1 MGKILECG
9 GSKTFQN
16 LEQCHEIQGEF
27 KKSPLCYLKP
37 PFNNKEINN
46 KNKNNNIKKAVLDD
60 QENELNVINYNN
72 EEFCQGKNNDKT
84 NLVNNEKESYI
95 DKVMD
100 SIKLKKSRLNK
111 SFGKI
116 KKKEKSQSFRKI
128 NNLLE
133 IKDENSS
140 KKFIS
145 NDIANIE
152 LKNGNNKR
160 LNYNNTDIN
169 INNKSNENKKI
180 KKEIDVSQIKNRKLK
195 KNVSQENLKQNN
207 NRIINNIFKNEK
219 NRQMNYISFNK
230 INTNKILDMFEK
242 NKEPKKFEPKKEIN
256 KRKIKKQNKTI
267 KRNKSYQIIK
277 SFKKSENMISSKVR
291 NSFEEKKGNYVFTPK
306 IKAKFPLHMR
316 NKNQE
321 ESTNESRR
329 KTYLTTGNNSPKSIN
344 DKYFKR
350 NEENIFNNLKNASKN
365 NNTFGSNNSKK
376 NFYKFIPHNKSE
388 KYLNPFINLQ
398 KNKDSVNEQEKNL
411 FDFNLGFS
419 KIKRKY
425 NSNNIINHY
434 KKDTNENEFLT
445 KNIVNKD
452 IIKVKIAIKGSQIN
466 QTLLNSSVNNIYIL
480 NYNILSKISNKAVL
494 YDGNIYKVINS
505 KKGETKLVLRYFQI
519 TKLYFRYYNSVQSLV
534 LPNIKPL
541 EFFEIKKIKNIEI
554 IDINLLKDKNE
565 YKIKFSFVINL
576 EENINFFI
584 FATNDREIGMNIIN
598 ILNLI
603 KKYNDEEKDFF
614 K

>member
-46 KNKNNNIKKAVLDD
+46 KNKNNNIKKAIIDD

-72 EEFCQGKNNDKT
+72 EEFCHGKNNDKA

-169 INNKSNENKKI
+169 NKSNENKKI

-242 NKEPKKFEPKKEIN
+242 SKEPKKFEPKKEIN

-291 NSFEEKKGNYVFTPK
+291 NSFKEKKGNYVFTPK

-452 IIKVKIAIKGSQIN
+452 IIKVKIAIKGTQIN

-519 TKLYFRYYNSVQSLV
+519 TKLYFRYFNCVQSLV

-565 YKIKFSFVINL
+565 FKIKFSFVIDL

>member
-46 KNKNNNIKKAVLDD
+46 KNKNNNIKRAIIDD

-152 LKNGNNKR
+152 LKNGKNIR
-160 LNYNNTDIN
+160 LNYNKTDTNT
-169 INNKSNENKKI
+169 NNKSNENKKI
-180 KKEIDVSQIKNRKLK
+180 KKEIDISQIKNRKLK
-195 KNVSQENLKQNN
+195 KNESQENIKQN

-230 INTNKILDMFEK
+230 INTNKILDMLDR
-242 NKEPKKFEPKKEIN
+242 NKESKKFEPKKDIN
-256 KRKIKKQNKTI
+256 KGKIKKQNKPI

-291 NSFEEKKGNYVFTPK
+291 NSFKEKKGNYVITPK
-306 IKAKFPLHMR
+306 VKAKFPLYMR

-388 KYLNPFINLQ
+388 KYLNPFISLQ

-434 KKDTNENEFLT
+434 KKDTNENEFLI
-445 KNIVNKD
+445 KNIANKD
-452 IIKVKIAIKGSQIN
+452 IIKVKIAIKGTQIN

-519 TKLYFRYYNSVQSLV
+519 TKLYFRYYNCVQSLV

-565 YKIKFSFVINL
+565 FKIKFSFVINL

>member
-46 KNKNNNIKKAVLDD
+46 KNKNNNIKKTILDD

-145 NDIANIE
+145 NDIVNIE

-195 KNVSQENLKQNN
+195 KNVNQENLKQNN

-291 NSFEEKKGNYVFTPK
+291 NSFKEKKGNYVFTPK

-388 KYLNPFINLQ
+388 KYLNPFISLQ

-452 IIKVKIAIKGSQIN
+452 IIKVKIAIKGTQIN

-519 TKLYFRYYNSVQSLV
+519 TKLYFRYYNCVQSLV

-565 YKIKFSFVINL
+565 FKIKFSFVINL

>member
-37 PFNNKEINN
+37 PLNNKEINN
-46 KNKNNNIKKAVLDD
+46 KNKNNNIKKTILDD

-72 EEFCQGKNNDKT
+72 EEFCHDKNNDKT

-145 NDIANIE
+145 NDIVNIE

-195 KNVSQENLKQNN
+195 KNVNQENLKQNN

-291 NSFEEKKGNYVFTPK
+291 NSFKEKKGNYVFTPK

-388 KYLNPFINLQ
+388 KYLNPFISLQ

-452 IIKVKIAIKGSQIN
+452 IIKVKIAIKGTQIN

-519 TKLYFRYYNSVQSLV
+519 TKLYFRYYNCVQSLV

-565 YKIKFSFVINL
+565 FKIKFSFVINL

>member
-37 PFNNKEINN
+37 PLNNKEINN
-46 KNKNNNIKKAVLDD
+46 KNKNNNIKKAILDD

-195 KNVSQENLKQNN
+195 KNVNQENLKQNN

-291 NSFEEKKGNYVFTPK
+291 NSFKEKKGNYVFTPK

-388 KYLNPFINLQ
+388 KYLNPFISLQ

-452 IIKVKIAIKGSQIN
+452 IIKVKIAIKGTQIN

-519 TKLYFRYYNSVQSLV
+519 TKLYFRYYNCVQSLV

-565 YKIKFSFVINL
+565 FKIKFSFVINL

>member
-46 KNKNNNIKKAVLDD
+46 KNKNNNIKKAIIDD

-72 EEFCQGKNNDKT
+72 EEFCHGKNNDKA

-242 NKEPKKFEPKKEIN
+242 SKEPKKFEPKKEIN
-256 KRKIKKQNKTI
+256 KRKIKKQNKPI

-291 NSFEEKKGNYVFTPK
+291 NSFKEKKGNFIFTPK

-388 KYLNPFINLQ
+388 KYLNPFISLQ

-452 IIKVKIAIKGSQIN
+452 IIKVKIAIKGTQIN

-519 TKLYFRYYNSVQSLV
+519 TKLYFRYYNCVQSLV

-565 YKIKFSFVINL
+565 FKIKFSFVINL

>member
-37 PFNNKEINN
+37 PLNNKEINN
-46 KNKNNNIKKAVLDD
+46 KNKNNNIKKAIIDD

-72 EEFCQGKNNDKT
+72 EEFCHGKNNDKA

-145 NDIANIE
+145 NDIVNIE

-180 KKEIDVSQIKNRKLK
+180 KKEIDGSQIKNRKLK
-195 KNVSQENLKQNN
+195 KNVNQENLKQNN

-230 INTNKILDMFEK
+230 INTNKILDLFEK

-291 NSFEEKKGNYVFTPK
+291 NSFKEKKGNYVFTPK

-388 KYLNPFINLQ
+388 KYLNPFISLQ

-452 IIKVKIAIKGSQIN
+452 IIKVKIAIKGTQIN

-519 TKLYFRYYNSVQSLV
+519 TKLYFRYYNCVQSLV

>member
-46 KNKNNNIKKAVLDD
+46 KNKNNNIKKAIIDD

-434 KKDTNENEFLT
+434 KKDTNENEFLI
-445 KNIVNKD
+445 KNIANKD
-452 IIKVKIAIKGSQIN
+452 IIKVKIAIKGTQIN

-519 TKLYFRYYNSVQSLV
+519 TKLYFRYYNCVQSLV

-565 YKIKFSFVINL
+565 FKIKFSFVINL

>member
-46 KNKNNNIKKAVLDD
+46 KNKNNNIKKAIIDD

-291 NSFEEKKGNYVFTPK
+291 NSFKEKKGNYVFTPK

-388 KYLNPFINLQ
+388 KYLNPFISLQ

-519 TKLYFRYYNSVQSLV
+519 TKLYFRYYNCVQSLV

-565 YKIKFSFVINL
+565 FKIKFSFVINL

>member
-27 KKSPLCYLKP
+27 KKSPLCYFKP
-37 PFNNKEINN
+37 PLNNKEINN
-46 KNKNNNIKKAVLDD
+46 KNKNNNIKKAILDD

-72 EEFCQGKNNDKT
+72 EEFCHGKNNDKA

-145 NDIANIE
+145 NDIANTE

-242 NKEPKKFEPKKEIN
+242 SKEPKKFEPKKEIN

-291 NSFEEKKGNYVFTPK
+291 NSFKEKKGNYVFTPK

-388 KYLNPFINLQ
+388 KYLNPFISLQ

-434 KKDTNENEFLT
+434 KKDTNENEFLI
-445 KNIVNKD
+445 KNIANKD
-452 IIKVKIAIKGSQIN
+452 IIKVKIAIKGTQIN

-519 TKLYFRYYNSVQSLV
+519 TKLYFRYYNCVQSLV

-565 YKIKFSFVINL
+565 FKIKFSFVINL

>member
-46 KNKNNNIKKAVLDD
+46 KNKNNNIKKAIIDD

-145 NDIANIE
+145 NDIVNIE

-180 KKEIDVSQIKNRKLK
+180 KKEIDGSQIKNRKLK
-195 KNVSQENLKQNN
+195 KNVNQENLKQNN

-230 INTNKILDMFEK
+230 INTNKILDLFEK

-291 NSFEEKKGNYVFTPK
+291 NSFKEKKGNFIFTPK

-388 KYLNPFINLQ
+388 KYLNPFISLQ

-452 IIKVKIAIKGSQIN
+452 IIKVKIAIKGTQIN

-519 TKLYFRYYNSVQSLV
+519 TKLYFRYYNCVQSLV

-565 YKIKFSFVINL
+565 FKIKFSFVINL

>member
-46 KNKNNNIKKAVLDD
+46 KNKNNNIKKAIIDD

-195 KNVSQENLKQNN
+195 KNVNQENLKQNN

-230 INTNKILDMFEK
+230 INTNKILDLFEK

-291 NSFEEKKGNYVFTPK
+291 NSFKEKKGNYVFTPK

-388 KYLNPFINLQ
+388 KYLNPFISLQ

-452 IIKVKIAIKGSQIN
+452 IIKVKIAIKGTQIN

-519 TKLYFRYYNSVQSLV
+519 TKLYFRYYNCVQSLV

-565 YKIKFSFVINL
+565 FKIKFSFVINL

>member
-46 KNKNNNIKKAVLDD
+46 KNKNNNIKRAIIDD

-242 NKEPKKFEPKKEIN
+242 SKEPKKFEPKKEIN

-291 NSFEEKKGNYVFTPK
+291 NSFKEKKGNYVFTPK

-388 KYLNPFINLQ
+388 KYLNPFISLQ

-411 FDFNLGFS
+411 FDFNLRFS

-452 IIKVKIAIKGSQIN
+452 ITKVKIAIKGTQIN

-519 TKLYFRYYNSVQSLV
+519 TKLYFRYYNCVQSLV

-565 YKIKFSFVINL
+565 FKIKFSFVINL

>member
-46 KNKNNNIKKAVLDD
+46 KNKNNNIKRAIIDD

-84 NLVNNEKESYI
+84 NLVTNEKESYI

-242 NKEPKKFEPKKEIN
+242 SKEPKKFEPKKEIN

-291 NSFEEKKGNYVFTPK
+291 NSFKEKKGNYVFTPK

-388 KYLNPFINLQ
+388 KYLNPFISLQ

-452 IIKVKIAIKGSQIN
+452 IIKVKIAIKGTQIN

-519 TKLYFRYYNSVQSLV
+519 TKLYFRYYNCVQSLV

-565 YKIKFSFVINL
+565 FKIKFSFVINL

>member
-46 KNKNNNIKKAVLDD
+46 KNKNNNIKKAIIDD

-72 EEFCQGKNNDKT
+72 EEFCHGKNNDKA

-230 INTNKILDMFEK
+230 INTNKILDLFEK

-291 NSFEEKKGNYVFTPK
+291 NSFKEKKGNYVFTPK

-350 NEENIFNNLKNASKN
+350 NEENIFNNLKNVSKN

-388 KYLNPFINLQ
+388 KYLNPFISLQ

-452 IIKVKIAIKGSQIN
+452 IIKVKIAIKGTQIN

-519 TKLYFRYYNSVQSLV
+519 TKLYFRYYNCVQSLV

-565 YKIKFSFVINL
+565 FKIKFSFVINL

>member
-37 PFNNKEINN
+37 PLNNKEINN

-291 NSFEEKKGNYVFTPK
+291 NSFKEKKGNYVFTPK

-388 KYLNPFINLQ
+388 KYLNPFISLQ
-398 KNKDSVNEQEKNL
+398 KNKDSLNEQEKNL

-452 IIKVKIAIKGSQIN
+452 IIKVKIAIKGTQIN

-519 TKLYFRYYNSVQSLV
+519 TKLYFRYYNCVQSLV

-565 YKIKFSFVINL
+565 FKIKFSFVINL

>member
-37 PFNNKEINN
+37 PLNNKEINN
-46 KNKNNNIKKAVLDD
+46 KNKNNNIKKAILDD

-195 KNVSQENLKQNN
+195 KNVNQENIKHNN

-291 NSFEEKKGNYVFTPK
+291 NSFKEKKGNYVFTPK

-388 KYLNPFINLQ
+388 KYLNPFISLQ

-452 IIKVKIAIKGSQIN
+452 IIKVKIAIKGTQIN

-565 YKIKFSFVINL
+565 FKIKFSFVINL

>member
-46 KNKNNNIKKAVLDD
+46 KNKNNNIKKAIIDD

-72 EEFCQGKNNDKT
+72 EEFCHGKNNDKT

-230 INTNKILDMFEK
+230 INTNKILDMLDR
-242 NKEPKKFEPKKEIN
+242 NKESKKFEPKKDIN
-256 KRKIKKQNKTI
+256 KGKIKKQNKPI

-388 KYLNPFINLQ
+388 KYLNPFISLQ

-452 IIKVKIAIKGSQIN
+452 IIKVKIAIKGTQIN

-519 TKLYFRYYNSVQSLV
+519 TKLYFRYYNCVQSLV

-565 YKIKFSFVINL
+565 FKIKFSFVINL

>member
-9 GSKTFQN
+9 ESKTFQN

-46 KNKNNNIKKAVLDD
+46 KNKNNNIKKAIIDD

-230 INTNKILDMFEK
+230 INTNKILDMLDR
-242 NKEPKKFEPKKEIN
+242 NKESKKFEPKKDIN
-256 KRKIKKQNKTI
+256 KGKIKKQNKPI

-291 NSFEEKKGNYVFTPK
+291 NSFKEKKGNYVITPK
-306 IKAKFPLHMR
+306 VKAKFPLYMR

-388 KYLNPFINLQ
+388 KYLNPFISLQ

-452 IIKVKIAIKGSQIN
+452 IIKVKIAIKGTQIN

-519 TKLYFRYYNSVQSLV
+519 TKLYFRYYNCVQSLV

-565 YKIKFSFVINL
+565 FKIKFSFVINL

>member
-37 PFNNKEINN
+37 PFNNNEINN
-46 KNKNNNIKKAVLDD
+46 KNKYNNITKAIIDD
-60 QENELNVINYNN
+60 QENELNVINYHND
-72 EEFCQGKNNDKT
+72 EFCPGKNNDKT

-100 SIKLKKSRLNK
+100 SIKLKKARLNK

-140 KKFIS
+140 KKFVS
-145 NDIANIE
+145 NEIANIE
-152 LKNGNNKR
+152 LKSGNNKR
-160 LNYNNTDIN
+160 LNYINTDIN
-169 INNKSNENKKI
+169 IDNKSNENKKI
-180 KKEIDVSQIKNRKLK
+180 KNEIDVSQIKNRKLK
-195 KNVSQENLKQNN
+195 KNESQENLKNNN
-207 NRIINNIFKNEK
+207 NRIINNIFKNK
-219 NRQMNYISFNK
+219 KKRQINYINFNK
-230 INTNKILDMFEK
+230 INTNKILDIFEK

-256 KRKIKKQNKTI
+256 KGKIKKQNKPI

-306 IKAKFPLHMR
+306 IKAKFPLNLR

-344 DKYFKR
+344 EKYFKR
-350 NEENIFNNLKNASKN
+350 NEENIFNNLKYASKN
-365 NNTFGSNNSKK
+365 NNTFGSNKSKK

-388 KYLNPFINLQ
+388 KYLNPFINMQ
-398 KNKDSVNEQEKNL
+398 KNKESGIEQETNL

-434 KKDTNENEFLT
+434 KKDTNENEFLI
-445 KNIVNKD
+445 KNFANKD
-452 IIKVKIAIKGSQIN
+452 IIKVKIAIKGTQIN

-494 YDGNIYKVINS
+494 YDGNIYKVVNS

-519 TKLYFRYYNSVQSLV
+519 TKIYFRYYNSIQSLV

-554 IDINLLKDKNE
+554 IDINLLKERND

-584 FATNDREIGMNIIN
+584 FATNDIEIGMNIIN

>member
-37 PFNNKEINN
+37 PLNNKEINN
-46 KNKNNNIKKAVLDD
+46 KNKNNNIKKTILDD

-195 KNVSQENLKQNN
+195 KNVNQENLKQNN

-291 NSFEEKKGNYVFTPK
+291 NSFKEKKGNYVFTPK

-388 KYLNPFINLQ
+388 KYLNPFISLQ

-452 IIKVKIAIKGSQIN
+452 IIKVKIAIKGTQIN

-519 TKLYFRYYNSVQSLV
+519 TKLYFRYYNCVQSLV

-565 YKIKFSFVINL
+565 FKIKFSFVINL

>member
-46 KNKNNNIKKAVLDD
+46 KNKNNNIKKAIIDD

-434 KKDTNENEFLT
+434 NKDTNENEFLT

-541 EFFEIKKIKNIEI
+541 EFFEIKKIKNVEI

>member
-46 KNKNNNIKKAVLDD
+46 KNKNNNIKKAIIDD

-72 EEFCQGKNNDKT
+72 EEFCHGKNNDKA

-145 NDIANIE
+145 NDIVNIE

-180 KKEIDVSQIKNRKLK
+180 KKEIDGSQIKNRKLK
-195 KNVSQENLKQNN
+195 KNVNQENLKQNN

-230 INTNKILDMFEK
+230 INTNKILDLFEK

-291 NSFEEKKGNYVFTPK
+291 NSFKEKKGNYVFTPK

-388 KYLNPFINLQ
+388 KYLNPFISLQ

-452 IIKVKIAIKGSQIN
+452 IIKVKIAIKGTQIN

-519 TKLYFRYYNSVQSLV
+519 TKLYFRYYNCVQSLV

-565 YKIKFSFVINL
+565 FKIKFSFVINL

>member
-46 KNKNNNIKKAVLDD
+46 KNKNNNIKKAIIDD

-291 NSFEEKKGNYVFTPK
+291 NSFKEKKGNYVFTPK

-350 NEENIFNNLKNASKN
+350 NEENIFNNLKNVSKN

-452 IIKVKIAIKGSQIN
+452 IIKVKIAIKGTQIN

-519 TKLYFRYYNSVQSLV
+519 TKLYFRYFNCVQSLV

>member
-27 KKSPLCYLKP
+27 KKSPLYYLKP
-37 PFNNKEINN
+37 PFNDKET
-46 KNKNNNIKKAVLDD
+46 NIKKKNNHIITDIIND
-60 QENELNVINYNN
+60 PENELNVINYNIDD
-72 EEFCQGKNNDKT
+72 KNNIKNT
-84 NLVNNEKESYI
+84 ENVNLVKNEKDSYI

-111 SFGKI
+111 SLGKN
-116 KKKEKSQSFRKI
+116 KKKEKNQSLRKI

-140 KKFIS
+140 KKFLS
-145 NDIANIE
+145 NENTNIE
-152 LKNGNNKR
+152 LKNGINKR
-160 LNYNNTDIN
+160 LNYNNTDSN
-169 INNKSNENKKI
+169 IINKSNENKKI
-180 KKEIDVSQIKNRKLK
+180 QKEIDVSKIKNRKLK
-195 KNVSQENLKQNN
+195 KNESKENIKQIKNK
-207 NRIINNIFKNEK
+207 IINNIYKNEN
-219 NRQMNYISFNK
+219 NRQLNSINFNN
-230 INTNKILDMFEK
+230 INANKILDVIEK
-242 NKEPKKFEPKKEIN
+242 NKEIKKFEPKKEIA
-256 KRKIKKQNKTI
+256 KGKIKKQKKNI
-267 KRNKSYQIIK
+267 KRNKSYQIIQ
-277 SFKKSENMISSKVR
+277 SFQKPENMISSKMR
-291 NSFEEKKGNYVFTPK
+291 NSSKEKKGNYAFTPK
-306 IKAKFPLHMR
+306 LKAKFPLYKR
-316 NKNQE
+316 NNNQE
-321 ESTNESRR
+321 EPTNESRR

-350 NEENIFNNLKNASKN
+350 NEENIFNNFKKASKN
-365 NNTFGSNNSKK
+365 NNTFGSNESKK

-388 KYLNPFINLQ
+388 KYLNPFNSQQ
-398 KNKDSVNEQEKNL
+398 KNKESEIEPEKNM
-411 FDFNLGFS
+411 FDLNLGFS

-425 NSNNIINHY
+425 NSNDIINNY
-434 KKDTNENEFLT
+434 KKVINENEFLI
-445 KNIVNKD
+445 NQNANKD
-452 IIKVKIAIKGSQIN
+452 IVKVKIAIKGTQIN
-466 QTLLNSSVNNIYIL
+466 HTLLNNSVNNIYIL

-519 TKLYFRYYNSVQSLV
+519 TKLYFRYYNSIQSLV

-554 IDINLLKDKNE
+554 IDINLLKDKIE

-584 FATNDREIGMNIIN
+584 FASNDRELGMNIIN

>member
-46 KNKNNNIKKAVLDD
+46 KNKNNNIKKAIIDD

-72 EEFCQGKNNDKT
+72 EEFCHGKNNDKA

-133 IKDENSS
+133 IKDENCS

-291 NSFEEKKGNYVFTPK
+291 NSFKEKKGNFIFTPK

-388 KYLNPFINLQ
+388 KYLNPFISLQ

-519 TKLYFRYYNSVQSLV
+519 TKLYFRYYNCVQSLV

-565 YKIKFSFVINL
+565 FKIKFSFVINL

>member
-46 KNKNNNIKKAVLDD
+46 KNKNNNIKKAIIDD

-230 INTNKILDMFEK
+230 INTNKILDMLDR
-242 NKEPKKFEPKKEIN
+242 NKESKKFEPKKDIN
-256 KRKIKKQNKTI
+256 KGKIKKQNKPI

-291 NSFEEKKGNYVFTPK
+291 NSFKEKKGNYVITPK
-306 IKAKFPLHMR
+306 VKAKFPLYMR

-388 KYLNPFINLQ
+388 KYLNLFISLQ

-452 IIKVKIAIKGSQIN
+452 IIKVKIAIKGTQIN

-519 TKLYFRYYNSVQSLV
+519 TKLYFRYYNCVQSLV

-565 YKIKFSFVINL
+565 FKIKFSFVINL

>member
-46 KNKNNNIKKAVLDD
+46 KNKNNNIKKAIIDD

-72 EEFCQGKNNDKT
+72 EEFCHGKNNDKA

-291 NSFEEKKGNYVFTPK
+291 NSFKEKKGNYVFTPK

-388 KYLNPFINLQ
+388 KYLNPFISLQ

-519 TKLYFRYYNSVQSLV
+519 TKLYFRYYNCVQSLV

-565 YKIKFSFVINL
+565 FKIKFSFVINL

>member
-46 KNKNNNIKKAVLDD
+46 KNKNNNIKRAIIDD

-291 NSFEEKKGNYVFTPK
+291 NSFKEKKGNYVFTPK

-388 KYLNPFINLQ
+388 KYLNPFISLQ

-434 KKDTNENEFLT
+434 KKDTNENEFLI
-445 KNIVNKD
+445 KNIANKD
-452 IIKVKIAIKGSQIN
+452 IIKVKIAIKGTQIN

-519 TKLYFRYYNSVQSLV
+519 TKLYFRYYNCVQSLV

-565 YKIKFSFVINL
+565 FKIKFSFVINL

>member
-37 PFNNKEINN
+37 PLNNKEINN
-46 KNKNNNIKKAVLDD
+46 KNKNNNIKKAILDD

-230 INTNKILDMFEK
+230 INTNKILDMLDR
-242 NKEPKKFEPKKEIN
+242 NKESKKFEPKKDIN
-256 KRKIKKQNKTI
+256 KGKIKKQNKPI

-291 NSFEEKKGNYVFTPK
+291 NSFKEKKGNYVFTPK
-306 IKAKFPLHMR
+306 IKVKFPLHMR

-388 KYLNPFINLQ
+388 KYLNPFISLQ

-452 IIKVKIAIKGSQIN
+452 IIKVKIAIKGTQIN

-519 TKLYFRYYNSVQSLV
+519 TKLYFRYYNCVQSLV

-565 YKIKFSFVINL
+565 FKIKFSFVINL

>member
-37 PFNNKEINN
+37 PLNNKEINN
-46 KNKNNNIKKAVLDD
+46 KNKNNNIKKTILDD

-145 NDIANIE
+145 NDIVNIE

-195 KNVSQENLKQNN
+195 KNVNQENLKQNN

-291 NSFEEKKGNYVFTPK
+291 NSFKEKKGNYVFTPK

-388 KYLNPFINLQ
+388 KYLNPFISLQ

-452 IIKVKIAIKGSQIN
+452 IIKVKIAIKGTQIN

-519 TKLYFRYYNSVQSLV
+519 TKLYFRYYNCVQSLV

-565 YKIKFSFVINL
+565 FKIKFSFVINL

>member
-37 PFNNKEINN
+37 PLNNKEINN
-46 KNKNNNIKKAVLDD
+46 KNKNNNIKRAIIDD

-180 KKEIDVSQIKNRKLK
+180 KKEIDGSQIKNRKLK
-195 KNVSQENLKQNN
+195 KNVNQENLKQNN

-291 NSFEEKKGNYVFTPK
+291 NSFKEKKGNFVFTPK

-388 KYLNPFINLQ
+388 KYLNPFISLQ

-452 IIKVKIAIKGSQIN
+452 IIKVKIAIKGTQIN

-519 TKLYFRYYNSVQSLV
+519 TKLYFRYYNCVQSLV

-565 YKIKFSFVINL
+565 FKIKFSFVINL

>member
-46 KNKNNNIKKAVLDD
+46 KNKNNNIKKAIIDD

-72 EEFCQGKNNDKT
+72 EEFCHGKNNDKA

-291 NSFEEKKGNYVFTPK
+291 NSFKEKKGNYVFTPK

-388 KYLNPFINLQ
+388 KYLNPFISLQ

-452 IIKVKIAIKGSQIN
+452 IIKVKIAIKGTQIN

-519 TKLYFRYYNSVQSLV
+519 TKLYFRYYNCVQSLV

-565 YKIKFSFVINL
+565 FKIKFSFVINL

>member
-291 NSFEEKKGNYVFTPK
+291 NSFKEKKGNYVFTPK

-388 KYLNPFINLQ
+388 KYLNPFISLQ
-398 KNKDSVNEQEKNL
+398 KNKDSLNEQEKNL

-452 IIKVKIAIKGSQIN
+452 IIKVKIVIKGTQIN

-505 KKGETKLVLRYFQI
+505 KEGETKLVLRYFQI
-519 TKLYFRYYNSVQSLV
+519 TKLYFRYYNCVQSLV

>member
-37 PFNNKEINN
+37 PLNNKEINN
-46 KNKNNNIKKAVLDD
+46 KNKNNNIKKAILDD

-195 KNVSQENLKQNN
+195 KNVNQENLKQNN

-242 NKEPKKFEPKKEIN
+242 SKEPKKFEPKKEIN

-291 NSFEEKKGNYVFTPK
+291 NSFKEKKGNYVFTPK

-388 KYLNPFINLQ
+388 KYLNPFISLQ

-452 IIKVKIAIKGSQIN
+452 IIKVKIAIKGTQIN

-519 TKLYFRYYNSVQSLV
+519 TKLYFRYYNCVQSLV

-565 YKIKFSFVINL
+565 FKIKFSFVINL

>member
-46 KNKNNNIKKAVLDD
+46 KNKNKNIKKAIIDD

-72 EEFCQGKNNDKT
+72 EEFCHDKNNDKT

-145 NDIANIE
+145 NDIVNIE

-195 KNVSQENLKQNN
+195 KNESQENIKQN

-219 NRQMNYISFNK
+219 NRQINYISFNK
-230 INTNKILDMFEK
+230 INTNKILDMLDR
-242 NKEPKKFEPKKEIN
+242 NKESKKFEPKKDIN
-256 KRKIKKQNKTI
+256 KGKIKKQNKPI

-291 NSFEEKKGNYVFTPK
+291 NSFKEKKGNYVITPK
-306 IKAKFPLHMR
+306 VKAKFPLYMR

-388 KYLNPFINLQ
+388 KYLNPFISLQ

-434 KKDTNENEFLT
+434 KKDINENEFLI
-445 KNIVNKD
+445 KNNPNKD
-452 IIKVKIAIKGSQIN
+452 IIKVKIAIKGTQIN

-519 TKLYFRYYNSVQSLV
+519 TKLYFRYYNCVQSLV

-565 YKIKFSFVINL
+565 FKIKFSFVINL

>member
-46 KNKNNNIKKAVLDD
+46 KNKNNNIKKAILDD

-291 NSFEEKKGNYVFTPK
+291 NSFKEKKGNYVFTPK

-388 KYLNPFINLQ
+388 KYLNPFISLQ
-398 KNKDSVNEQEKNL
+398 KNKDSLNEQEKNL

-452 IIKVKIAIKGSQIN
+452 IIKVKIAIKGTQIN

-519 TKLYFRYYNSVQSLV
+519 TKLYFRYYNCVQSLV

>member
-37 PFNNKEINN
+37 PLNNKEINN
-46 KNKNNNIKKAVLDD
+46 KNKNNNIKKAILDD

-145 NDIANIE
+145 NDIVNIE

-195 KNVSQENLKQNN
+195 KNVNQENLKQNN

-291 NSFEEKKGNYVFTPK
+291 NSFKEKKGNYVFTPK

-388 KYLNPFINLQ
+388 KYLNPFISLQ

-452 IIKVKIAIKGSQIN
+452 IIKVKIAIKGTQIN

-519 TKLYFRYYNSVQSLV
+519 TKLYFRYYNCVQSLV

-565 YKIKFSFVINL
+565 FKIKFSFVINL

>member
-46 KNKNNNIKKAVLDD
+46 KNKNNNIKKAIIDD

-72 EEFCQGKNNDKT
+72 EEFCHGKNSDKA

-242 NKEPKKFEPKKEIN
+242 SKEPKKFEPKKEIN

-291 NSFEEKKGNYVFTPK
+291 NSFKEKKGNYVFTPK

-388 KYLNPFINLQ
+388 KYLNPFISLQ

-452 IIKVKIAIKGSQIN
+452 IIKVKIAIKGTQIN

-519 TKLYFRYYNSVQSLV
+519 TKLYFRYYNCVQSLV

-565 YKIKFSFVINL
+565 FKIKFSFVINL